1 MCGPG
6 IAPYSYH
13 AGVCGKMGSASKTW
27 PGDQS
32 GFGTAQR
39 APGVGI
45 VNDDDKDNDVKSAVT
60 SPQDPQAGAKAG
72 RRAPAVL
79 DRWFDAQL
87 GRLYSDVAS
96 EPVPVEMLQLI
107 SKLKKTKQPGS

>member
-1 MCGPG
+1 
-6 IAPYSYH
+6 
-13 AGVCGKMGSASKTW
+13 MGSETKNS
-27 PGDQS
+27 PGKHI
-32 GFGTAQR
+32 GFGTVHYALG
-39 APGVGI
+39 AGTVS
-45 VNDDDKDNDVKSAVT
+45 NDKDNDVKSEVT
-60 SPQDPQAGAKAG
+60 ASQESQKDGQ

-87 GRLYSDVAS
+87 GRLYSDVAA

>member
-1 MCGPG
+1 
-6 IAPYSYH
+6 
-13 AGVCGKMGSASKTW
+13 MGSETKNS
-27 PGDQS
+27 PGKHI
-32 GFGTAQR
+32 GFGTVHY
-39 APGVGI
+39 APGAGTVS
-45 VNDDDKDNDVKSAVT
+45 NDKDNDVKSEVT
-60 SPQDPQAGAKAG
+60 ASQESQKDGQ

-87 GRLYSDVAS
+87 GRLYSDVAA

>member
-1 MCGPG
+1 
-6 IAPYSYH
+6 
-13 AGVCGKMGSASKTW
+13 MGSETKNP
-27 PGDQS
+27 PGKHI
-32 GFGTAQR
+32 GFGTVHY
-39 APGVGI
+39 APGAGTVS
-45 VNDDDKDNDVKSAVT
+45 NDKDNDVKSEVT
-60 SPQDPQAGAKAG
+60 ASQESQKDGQ

-87 GRLYSDVAS
+87 GRLYSDVAA

>member
-1 MCGPG
+1 
-6 IAPYSYH
+6 
-13 AGVCGKMGSASKTW
+13 MGGRVDLRAWGMVAVAKSEKDSEEEIVKNNMTQTQDTTAVDKT
-27 PGDQS
+27 
-32 GFGTAQR
+32 
-39 APGVGI
+39 
-45 VNDDDKDNDVKSAVT
+45 
-60 SPQDPQAGAKAG
+60 G

-107 SKLKKTKQPGS
+107 SKLKKPKQPGS

>member
-1 MCGPG
+1 MGAASKDQPG
-6 IAPYSYH
+6 GHIDVGA
-13 AGVCGKMGSASKTW
+13 AQSAS
-27 PGDQS
+27 
-32 GFGTAQR
+32 
-39 APGVGI
+39 GVG
-45 VNDDDKDNDVKSAVT
+45 VVSKDEKAKDVKNNSM
-60 SPQDPQAGAKAG
+60 QAQEPRTAAQSG

-107 SKLKKTKQPGS
+107 SKLKKPKQPGS

>member
-1 MCGPG
+1 MGTASKDQPG
-6 IAPYSYH
+6 GHIGLGA
-13 AGVCGKMGSASKTW
+13 AQSAS
-27 PGDQS
+27 
-32 GFGTAQR
+32 
-39 APGVGI
+39 GVGI
-45 VNDDDKDNDVKSAVT
+45 VSKDEKAKDVKSNSMQTQEPRIA
-60 SPQDPQAGAKAG
+60 AKSG

-107 SKLKKTKQPGS
+107 SKLKKPKQPGS

>member
-1 MCGPG
+1 
-6 IAPYSYH
+6 
-13 AGVCGKMGSASKTW
+13 MGSAPKNS
-27 PGDQS
+27 PDRHA
-32 GFGTAQR
+32 GFGTVQH
-39 APGVGI
+39 APGVRA
-45 VNDDDKDNDVKSAVT
+45 VTKDAKDKGVKNDVTPS
-60 SPQDPQAGAKAG
+60 QDSQTVAKTG

-107 SKLKKTKQPGS
+107 SKLKKPKQPGS